1 MSIDLSEFIPVFLEE
16 SFEGLDTMESCL
28 LELQPGDMETINT
41 IFRAA
46 HSIKGGSGTFGFD
59 EVGRFTHEL
68 ETLLDKMR
76 NGQCEATPDRVA
88 LLLSAVDCVR
98 SLLVSASEGGEVDR
112 SQVDQVER
120 QLVAAVHGDEMSTV
134 ADSSASA
141 PDDGVVGGGDG
152 WRIRFIPEPGLLMSG
167 NDPMLLFRELALL
180 GPLEINLLTDS
191 LPELDTLDPTELHLA
206 WELMLSA
213 AVDETSIRE
222 IFEWVEDDC
231 ELILEPLT
239 AGTTGAESAQG
250 WDITLRPEADF
261 LVTGNDPLLLFRE
274 LAELGAL
281 QVQLDSENLPALDQ
295 LDPVELRLN
304 WRLSLHSACSE
315 ADIRA
320 VFDWVDDQCELII
333 TPVGGSPNPESAGP
347 VDGLQPP
354 ISGEPITS
362 EDPTSE
368 ATGDQIV
375 PPSAPAVAPKS
386 AVKSDTKPAAKA
398 PAGRSG
404 ADSSSIRVETGKV
417 DALID
422 RVGELV
428 ITQAM
433 LAQVCEQL
441 SDIDHPAVEQLLAGL
456 GQLERN
462 TRDLQ
467 EDVMRVRM
475 LPISFVFNRF
485 PRVVHDVSSKL
496 GKKVELLLKGE
507 QTELDKTVM
516 EKIGD
521 PLVHLL
527 RNSLDHGL
535 ETPAERLSVGKPETG
550 QVLLNAYH
558 EGGYIVIDISDDGRG
573 LNRDKILGKA
583 VEKGLVSA
591 DANLAPHEIDEL
603 IFLPGFSTADQV
615 SDLSG
620 RGVGMDVVRR
630 NIESLGGHVSV
641 HSVPGEGSRFSV
653 RLPLTLAIVDGQ
665 LVRLGQDTYI
675 VPLVSIVETIKASDS
690 MLTALGGSRCLLRF
704 RGEYLPLVNLRE
716 LFELD
721 GPPADIAEHLIVVVE
736 NAGQKLGL
744 IVDELMGQQQAV
756 IKSLEVNFKRIAGI
770 AGATIMGDGG
780 VALILDVAGLMG
792 VALDPEL
799 ASAARRRSKQEGLDQ

>member
-76 NGQCEATPDRVA
+76 NGQCEVTPDRVA
-88 LLLSAVDCVR
+88 LLLSSVDCVR
-98 SLLVSASEGGEVDR
+98 SLLVSASEGGEVDC
-112 SQVDQVER
+112 SQVEEVER
-120 QLVAAVHGDEMSTV
+120 QLVAVVHGDEVSTL

-141 PDDGVVGGGDG
+141 PDEGVVDGGDG
-152 WRIRFIPEPGLLMSG
+152 WRIRFTPDPGLLMSG

-180 GPLEINLLTDS
+180 GPLEINLLTDA
-191 LPELDTLDPTELHLA
+191 LPALDNLDPTELYLA
-206 WELMLSA
+206 WELTLSA

-231 ELILEPLT
+231 ELILEPFT
-239 AGTTGAESAQG
+239 AQTTGAESGQT
-250 WDITLRPEADF
+250 WDITLRPDADF

-274 LAELGAL
+274 LAELGSL

-304 WRLSLHSACSE
+304 WHMTLHSACSE

-333 TPVGGSPNPESAGP
+333 KPVEESSNPESAGP
-347 VDGLQPP
+347 AGGAQPLT
-354 ISGEPITS
+354 SGEPIS
-362 EDPTSE
+362 SAPAASE
-368 ATGDQIV
+368 ATGDQIL

-521 PLVHLL
+521 PLVHLV

-620 RGVGMDVVRR
+620 RGVGMDVVK
-630 NIESLGGHVSV
+630 NAVSGLGGRVSITSTAGAGTTFTIV
-641 HSVPGEGSRFSV
+641 
-653 RLPLTLAIVDGQ
+653 LPLTLAVMDGFVISIADQTMVIPIASIIETIRPNRKDLHHIGTGGEVISVRGAYVPIVD
-665 LVRLGQDTYI
+665 VARNLGLSHGADDI
-675 VPLVSIVETIKASDS
+675 GSGVLLLVSTESHG
-690 MLTALGGSRCLLRF
+690 LTALRVGAIHDQRQ
-704 RGEYLPLVNLRE
+704 V
-716 LFELD
+716 
-721 GPPADIAEHLIVVVE
+721 
-736 NAGQKLGL
+736 
-744 IVDELMGQQQAV
+744 V
-756 IKSLEVNFKRIAGI
+756 IKSLESNYGAIPGVSA
-770 AGATIMGDGG
+770 ATILGDGKI
-780 VALILDVAGLMG
+780 ALILDP
-792 VALDPEL
+792 DEL
-799 ASAARRRSKQEGLDQ
+799 VKLNPAAPFLPPASTPRMELRHA